1 MYAIIVD
8 GGRQFKVA
16 EGEELDVDYRDVPRG
31 ETVTFDRV
39 LAFSADEGVQLG
51 QPTLEG
57 ASVTAEVLGPTQG
70 PKLVVQKLRR
80 RKNSRRKTG
89 HRQLHTRLKISKIT
103 VAD

>member
-8 GGRQFKVA
+8 GGHQYKVT
-16 EGEELDVDYRDVPRG
+16 EGEELDVAYRDVPKG
-31 ETVTFDRV
+31 ETLTFDRV

-57 ASVTAEVLGPTQG
+57 ANVTAEVLGPSQG
-70 PKLVVQKLRR
+70 PKLVVQKFRR

-89 HRQLHTRLKISKIT
+89 HRQLHTRLKVSKIT
-103 VAD
+103 VAN